1 MANNYKNNSKNNET
15 SVGTQITA
23 SILILSIL
31 LSFTVGM
38 IGGYFIGESRAETR
52 VGNYVTSGNQGN
64 KGNQGTQEDNNNQ
77 SSGTVQESV
86 DYSQYV
92 INADKGVTVENFY
105 NDAETKQYAS
115 QLIGMKMP
123 TIKWTTSDGKEH
135 SNADFGDKP
144 YIIEI
149 FSPSCMYCNASIE
162 HVDAFREA
170 NTDIPLVSITTETGD
185 ISAFNTIGENAFSIA
200 NIDTSF
206 NSVLNYIPW
215 IPAFLYVE
223 NGNIKLVTYGG
234 INDQTEIV
242 KYGEVVF
249 GQN

>member
-15 SVGTQITA
+15 SVGTQITV

-52 VGNYVTSGNQGN
+52 VGNYVTNNTGNQGN
-64 KGNQGTQEDNNNQ
+64 QSSQGNTDNQG
-77 SSGTVQESV
+77 SSTVQESV

-105 NDAETKQYAS
+105 SDAETKQYAA

-123 TIKWTTSDGKEH
+123 TITWTTSGGKEH
-135 SNADFGDKP
+135 SNADFGDGP

-149 FSPSCMYCNASIE
+149 FSPTCMYCNASIE

-170 NTDIPLVSITTETGD
+170 NPNIPLVSITTETGD
-185 ISAFNTIGENAFSIA
+185 ISAFNTTGENAFSIT

-234 INDQTEIV
+234 INDQAEIV

-249 GQN
+249 RQN